1 MISKND
7 IANKLLSIRLG
18 HAMTQKDFGLECGLS
33 SSVISQYEQGLRNP
47 SKKALYQ
54 ICNRYNIDPKDFNL
68 PDKSPYLSKNKTS
81 SNIDKNI
88 LNSLLEEIRKK
99 DERIKELEIEKYRLT
114 NLQKIGLE
122 SVGSKIWIHQTK
134 LRRKGLKW
142 ERKITDIGNSYEI
155 FVDFLGYSKKESEL
169 LLSTDWIPVF
179 SKDPNHPMNKCLSV
193 NSLKSIKSLFFKLPS
208 IIQKIGKSGK
218 AEIPFYTTWI
228 KQDGTLVNSS
238 VNFDINIST
247 MVTTINAHFED

>member
-1 MISKND
+1 MIPKHK
-7 IANKLLSIRLG
+7 IANKLLSIRLE

-54 ICNRYNIDPKDFNL
+54 ICNRYSIDPKDFDL
-68 PDKSPYLSKNKTS
+68 PDKSPYLSKNRYS

-122 SVGSKIWIHQTK
+122 SVGSKIK
-134 LRRKGLKW
+134 
-142 ERKITDIGNSYEI
+142 
-155 FVDFLGYSKKESEL
+155 
-169 LLSTDWIPVF
+169 
-179 SKDPNHPMNKCLSV
+179 
-193 NSLKSIKSLFFKLPS
+193 
-208 IIQKIGKSGK
+208 
-218 AEIPFYTTWI
+218 
-228 KQDGTLVNSS
+228 
-238 VNFDINIST
+238 
-247 MVTTINAHFED
+247 

>member
-1 MISKND
+1 MISKNE

-68 PDKSPYLSKNKTS
+68 PENSPYLSKNRIS
-81 SNIDKNI
+81 SNIDKKI

-169 LLSTDWIPVF
+169 LLSTNWIPVF

-238 VNFDINIST
+238 VNFEIDIST
-247 MVTTINAHFED
+247 MITTINAHFED